1 MLHCSDYGGF
11 RVGENINGF
20 CGLPSELND
29 IAPPDHRPS
38 PGTLRK
44 AKHRGARPHKA
55 IGNLWFQDAL
65 ANLHGLVKIGL
76 PETSNVF
83 LRLHKLD
90 LPKPALLI
98 YDACR
103 RKSQSS
109 LRQYTRQVGEEGE
122 IVSSAANSKQF
133 GVLEPPEIPPSDSMH
148 DVDIA
153 EAAIEKR
160 LTSYS
165 NSELRKEA
173 DIYCK
178 NLAILALHWDQEIN
192 EVELAHPNLQ
202 TRPPDYGDAVRVKHK
217 DEYAMRRWPEAQA
230 LRVSLASRLPAKQ
243 IDKVNQ
249 EVPRGPDLFDSR
261 YLEQPA
267 DLRTIQEYL
276 EALARYI

>member
-1 MLHCSDYGGF
+1 M
-11 RVGENINGF
+11 
-20 CGLPSELND
+20 
-29 IAPPDHRPS
+29 S
-38 PGTLRK
+38 PV
-44 AKHRGARPHKA
+44 KA
-55 IGNLWFQDAL
+55 IYRSWAIPCTGKQVYAPRHRAEWL
-65 ANLHGLVKIGL
+65 GKI
-76 PETSNVF
+76 T
-83 LRLHKLD
+83 
-90 LPKPALLI
+90 
-98 YDACR
+98 
-103 RKSQSS
+103 
-109 LRQYTRQVGEEGE
+109 
-122 IVSSAANSKQF
+122 
-133 GVLEPPEIPPSDSMH
+133 
-148 DVDIA
+148 
-153 EAAIEKR
+153 
-160 LTSYS
+160 
-165 NSELRKEA
+165 ELRKEA